1 MDNNVQILVEGVI
14 YAAGKR
20 GVTRDTI
27 LEKSNIDPSELE
39 LAIYQLKQKYPNDG
53 TSGLVL
59 NDFGELL
66 SISTYSK
73 VGEQVGD
80 ILLKDKQKELT
91 GVLLE
96 TLAIVAYE
104 QPVTKGEI
112 ERIRGVN
119 CDYAINV
126 LQAAKLIYVSGKRN
140 TLGTPREYSTTQEFL
155 LRFQLKNIYE
165 LTESA
170 EIQNRLKAITEACE
184 EKSLFKEVPS
194 DFAKLEIDE
203 NFIKLDEEDISDV
216 SLSMGAGELEDDLED
231 DYISNDDLSDVTA
244 DEDIEDDYVA
254 DEDLSED
261 VSDEEGE
268 ND

>member
-1 MDNNVQILVEGVI
+1 MDNFQILVEGVI

-27 LEKSNIDPSELE
+27 LEKSEISPSELE

-59 NDFGELL
+59 NDFGDLL

-96 TLAIVAYE
+96 TLAIIAYE
-104 QPVTKGEI
+104 QPITKGEI
-112 ERIRGVN
+112 ERMRGVN
-119 CDYAINV
+119 CDYAITV

-140 TLGTPREYSTTQEFL
+140 SLGNPNEYSTTQEFL

-165 LTESA
+165 LKESA
-170 EIQNRLKAITEACE
+170 DIQNRLKAIMDACDE
-184 EKSLFKEVPS
+184 RALFKEVPS

-203 NFIKLDEEDISDV
+203 DFKPLEEDDFDEGP
-216 SLSMGAGELEDDLED
+216 SLGACESIDD
-231 DYISNDDLSDVTA
+231 SG
-244 DEDIEDDYVA
+244 DE
-254 DEDLSED
+254 
-261 VSDEEGE
+261 
-268 ND
+268 